1 MKPFDRI
8 PLNRFG
14 KPSEVANVIL
24 FLTSSFASYITGATI
39 LVDGGFSI
47 N

>member
-1 MKPFDRI
+1 MGNPE
-8 PLNRFG
+8 
-14 KPSEVANVIL
+14 EVANVIL
-24 FLTSSFASYITGATI
+24 FLSSNYASYITGATI